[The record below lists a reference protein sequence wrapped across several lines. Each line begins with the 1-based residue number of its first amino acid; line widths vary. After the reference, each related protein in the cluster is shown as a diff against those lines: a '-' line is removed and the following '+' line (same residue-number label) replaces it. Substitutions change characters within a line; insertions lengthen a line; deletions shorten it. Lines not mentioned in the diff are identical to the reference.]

1 MEPNKLES
9 QFREKLSHREINPS
23 GAAWDRLEAMLTVAE
38 KPKRNYTFWYVAA
51 SIVGFL
57 FVGTVFFNQKE
68 NPISIDKNEVVIEN
82 GISKTL
88 LESTTKSNVRNDI
101 ANIVLEKDRL
111 ALDNKRNRIVT
122 EKNKTSENSI
132 NQNQEKISS
141 IINQKTEQKS
151 IQPILSEPSIDV
163 LLAAVERSSKAS
175 DSNEK
180 RISVNASKLLL
191 QVDGELDLSFR
202 EKVIGSVNR
211 NYQTVK
217 VALANRNQE

>member
-57 FVGTVFFNQKE
+57 FVGTVFFNPKE

-88 LESTTKSNVRNDI
+88 LI
-101 ANIVLEKDRL
+101 H
-111 ALDNKRNRIVT
+111 
-122 EKNKTSENSI
+122 
-132 NQNQEKISS
+132 
-141 IINQKTEQKS
+141 
-151 IQPILSEPSIDV
+151 
-163 LLAAVERSSKAS
+163 
-175 DSNEK
+175 
-180 RISVNASKLLL
+180 
-191 QVDGELDLSFR
+191 
-202 EKVIGSVNR
+202 
-211 NYQTVK
+211 
-217 VALANRNQE
+217 

>member
-1 MEPNKLES
+1 M
-9 QFREKLSHREINPS
+9 
-23 GAAWDRLEAMLTVAE
+23 
-38 KPKRNYTFWYVAA
+38 
-51 SIVGFL
+51 
-57 FVGTVFFNQKE
+57 
-68 NPISIDKNEVVIEN
+68 VV
-82 GISKTL
+82 
-88 LESTTKSNVRNDI
+88 
-101 ANIVLEKDRL
+101 EKDRL
-111 ALDNKRNRIVT
+111 TLDNKRNRVVT

-151 IQPILSEPSIDV
+151 IQPILNEPSIDV

-217 VALANRNQE
+217 VALTNRNQQE

>member
-9 QFREKLSHREINPS
+9 QFREKLSYREINPS

-88 LESTTKSNVRNDI
+88 LDSTTKSNVRNDI
-101 ANIVLEKDRL
+101 ANMVVEKDRL
-111 ALDNKRNRIVT
+111 TLDNKRNRVVT

-151 IQPILSEPSIDV
+151 IQPILNEPSIDV

>member
-9 QFREKLSHREINPS
+9 QFREKLNHREINPS
-23 GAAWDRLEAMLTVAE
+23 AAAWDRLDAMLSVAE

-57 FVGTVFFNQKE
+57 FVGTVFFNPKE
-68 NPISIDKNEVVIEN
+68 NPILIEKNDVVIEN

-88 LESTTKSNVRNDI
+88 LDSTTKSNVRNDI
-101 ANIVLEKDRL
+101 ANMVVKKDRL
-111 ALDNKRNRIVT
+111 ALENKKNGVAT
-122 EKNKTSENSI
+122 EKNKTPENSI
-132 NQNQEKISS
+132 NQNQERVSS

-151 IQPILSEPSIDV
+151 ITPILNEPSIDA

-191 QVDGELDLSFR
+191 QVDGELDVSFR
-202 EKVIGSVNR
+202 EKVISSVNR

-217 VALANRNQE
+217 VALASRNQE